1 MLIQLF
7 LIGGGLATYLHQRNK
22 RNTKKTVS
30 QNFSGK
36 KLLQDFKTAV
46 LGDERQQQQLTL
58 DPEMQTSIKKY
69 EKEANRNL
77 VLSVG
82 ATGLALLASVY
93 PMLGLLGAGAV
104 LYLARDVMYSIL
116 YGGISKKAIF

>member
-1 MLIQLF
+1 MLIELF
-7 LIGGGLATYLHQRNK
+7 LIGGGLTTYLYQRNK

-46 LGDERQQQQLTL
+46 LGDERQQQLTL

-93 PMLGLLGAGAV
+93 PMLGILGAGAV
-104 LYLARDVMYSIL
+104 LYLARDVFVC
-116 YGGISKKAIF
+116 GISKKAIS